1 MLVSF
6 IIPTYN
12 NVELLEKTL
21 AGFVSQEMNTL
32 AWEIIIIDNNT
43 TESKSLVLMYQK
55 YYSLLPIT
63 LIFQP
68 KLPHTF
74 ALCRARNL
82 GLRSAQGKWIV
93 SIDADTIPNKKY
105 LSILEKNIKKWGNE
119 SVIAT
124 SERIFIPTEKV
135 SSKEIIENPLVVE
148 QLPVVLSPSNYSLPY
163 DRRLPIMKSLPNIKH
178 PWDYMHGCNVI
189 YKRDIALKIG
199 GYNEIYDGQWGFEDI
214 DFAYRMITD
223 EKCISRYVKNL
234 HVFHQDLPEA
244 KTNTNRTDKS
254 INPNWIRICK
264 KIPGYQ
270 EYKSIKYRQFS
281 KEIKI

>member
-12 NVELLEKTL
+12 NVKLLDKTL
-21 AGFVSQEMNTL
+21 AGFVSQEINTL
-32 AWEIIIIDNNT
+32 TWEIIIIDNNT
-43 TESKSLVLMYQK
+43 TNSKSLISTYRK
-55 YYSLLPIT
+55 YYSFLPIT

-74 ALCRARNL
+74 ALCKARNL
-82 GLRSAQGKWIV
+82 GLRLAQGKWIA
-93 SIDADTIPNKKY
+93 SIDADTIPNTKY
-105 LSILEKNIKKWGNE
+105 LFTLEKSIKKWGNK

-135 SSKEIIENPLVVE
+135 SSKEIIKNPIVLK
-148 QLPVVLSPSNYSLPY
+148 QLPVVLSPSNYGLPQ
-163 DRRLPIMKSLPNIKH
+163 DRRLPIMKSLPNTKH

-189 YKRDIALKIG
+189 YKRDIAIKIG

-223 EKCISRYVKNL
+223 AKCISYYVKNL
-234 HVFHQDLPEA
+234 HVFHQDLPET
-244 KTNTNRTDKS
+244 KIDTNRMDKS
-254 INPNWIRICK
+254 INPNWVRICK

-270 EYKSIKYRQFS
+270 EYKSTKYRQFS